1 MVTIVGK
8 ILPECWASPFVN
20 EEKELLRR
28 FNAGQSQALHCIYER
43 YKIALSRV
51 GRALLN
57 DPAGSEDVLH
67 DVFVQFGRFRLRGS
81 LKGYLAICVANRA
94 RNVNQQARPMDPA
107 RLREARISHQ
117 EENHPVQVAQRS
129 ELLETLISS
138 LQQLPAEQRQVIALH
153 VLGDLRFREIAKMS
167 NVSIHT
173 IQSRYR
179 YGLQKLQARLNGEL
193 ER

>member
-1 MVTIVGK
+1 
-8 ILPECWASPFVN
+8 VN
-20 EEKELLRR
+20 EEKELIRR

-51 GRALLN
+51 ARALLN
-57 DPAGSEDVLH
+57 DPTGSEDVLH
-67 DVFVQFGRFRLRGS
+67 DVFVKFASQSGHFRLKGS

-94 RNVNQQARPMDPA
+94 RNVNQKVRAVDPE
-107 RLREARISHQ
+107 RFREARILHQ
-117 EENHPVQVAQRS
+117 EANHPVQVAERS
-129 ELLETLISS
+129 ELILTLISA
-138 LQQLPAEQRQVIALH
+138 LQQLPEDQRHVIALH

-167 NVSIHT
+167 NLSIHT

>member
-1 MVTIVGK
+1 MLGEPI
-8 ILPECWASPFVN
+8 VN
-20 EEKELLRR
+20 EEKELIRR
-28 FNAGQSQALHCIYER
+28 FNAGQSEALHCIYER

-51 GRALLN
+51 ARALLN
-57 DPAGSEDVLH
+57 DPAGIEDVLH
-67 DVFVQFGRFRLRGS
+67 DVFVQFAAQTGRFRLKGS

-94 RNVNQQARPMDPA
+94 RNVNQQARPVDPE
-107 RLREARISHQ
+107 RFRTARISHQ

-129 ELLETLISS
+129 ELLQTLISA
-138 LQQLPAEQRQVIALH
+138 LRQLPEEQRQVIALH

-179 YGLQKLQARLNGEL
+179 YGLQKLHARLDGEL